1 MKKPAKPSRPAT
13 RAAGRRAKDA
23 PAARPVAPPTR
34 KSSAPPG
41 VHPEIVLLAVT
52 GMSPAV
58 ITETVWALAHPAA
71 GGGEEPVLPH
81 RVVVLTTAVGRRE
94 VESQLFTPRPG
105 FGGVAVWDALRAAL
119 AAEGFDLT
127 GRLRFGTTPDDIR
140 VFTTSDP
147 GIGRTIELDDMR
159 TPADNEAAASFILEQ
174 VRGFVEDPDKV
185 VIASLAGGRKTK
197 SALLYAC
204 FSLLG
209 RDTDRL
215 THVLVSE
222 PFDQLREFNFP
233 AQPGGPL
240 KHRDGT
246 AHDPAGARIEI
257 ADVPFVP
264 LRYLFPREL
273 GRPAGG
279 FMRLV
284 ESCRA
289 GVRARVAE
297 GLRLTVER
305 SRPEIEINGSRLR
318 LAPREHLVILFLAE
332 RAKNGEPTL
341 ALQKDSLDPLN
352 EFRVH
357 LLGEAPKGDWSDWRR
372 ADSLK
377 TPMEEQDLRRALSSL
392 REKIQSLGGD
402 AAALATC
409 LPERGRFSLDV
420 PAELIF
426 LKPGKQSTRIIPQLL
441 RPPTA
446 CAHPFPHGCAA
457 ASLTGRACHD
467 RWCSRWMTNPSC
479 SRSIR

>member
-1 MKKPAKPSRPAT
+1 MKKRTTLPGKPSRPSRVQST
-13 RAAGRRAKDA
+13 
-23 PAARPVAPPTR
+23 TLQQ
-34 KSSAPPG
+34 KSEFINHKS
-41 VHPEIVLLAVT
+41 EIVFLAVT

-58 ITETVWALAHPAA
+58 ITETLWALAHPPADT
-71 GGGEEPVLPH
+71 GEAPLLPH
-81 RVVVLTTAVGRRE
+81 RIVVLTTTAGRRE
-94 VESQLFTPRPG
+94 VEAQLFTPRPS
-105 FGGVAVWDALRAAL
+105 FGGVAVWDAFRASL
-119 AAEGFDLT
+119 AAEGFDLS

-140 VFTTSDP
+140 VFTTSDRSS
-147 GIGRTIELDDMR
+147 GRTVELDDMR

-185 VIASLAGGRKTK
+185 VIASLAGGRKTM

-204 FSLLG
+204 FSLIG

-233 AQPGGPL
+233 AQPGGSL

-246 AHDPAGARIEI
+246 DHDPAAARIEI

-297 GLRLTVER
+297 GLKLTVER

-318 LAPREHLVILFLAE
+318 LAPREHLVLLFMAE
-332 RAKNGEPTL
+332 RAKNGEPAF
-341 ALQKDSLDPLN
+341 ALQKDSLDALG
-352 EFRVH
+352 EFRTE
-357 LLGEAPKGDWSDWRR
+357 LARGAPRDDWSDWRR

-377 TPMEEQDLRRALSSL
+377 SAIEEQDLRRALSSL

-409 LPERGRFSLDV
+409 LPARGRFSLDM
-420 PAELIF
+420 PGPLIF
-426 LKPGKQSTRIIPQLL
+426 LKP
-441 RPPTA
+441 
-446 CAHPFPHGCAA
+446 
-457 ASLTGRACHD
+457 
-467 RWCSRWMTNPSC
+467 
-479 SRSIR
+479 

>member
-1 MKKPAKPSRPAT
+1 MKKPTHSDKPSR
-13 RAAGRRAKDA
+13 
-23 PAARPVAPPTR
+23 ARPKAHDRHAGKDPLPR
-34 KSSAPPG
+34 PHGSSTGEPSIPLAT
-41 VHPEIVLLAVT
+41 HAEIVLLAVT

-58 ITETVWALAHPAA
+58 ITETVWAMAHPPA
-71 GGGEEPVLPH
+71 GSGEEPMLPH

-94 VESQLFTPRPG
+94 VESQLFAPRPS
-105 FGGVAVWDALRAAL
+105 FGGIAVWDALRAAL

-147 GIGRTIELDDMR
+147 GTGRTIELDDMR

-185 VIASLAGGRKTK
+185 VIASLAGGRKTM

-233 AQPGGPL
+233 AQPGGQL

-246 AHDPAGARIEI
+246 DHDPAAARIEI

-297 GLRLTVER
+297 GLRLTIER
-305 SRPEIEINGSRLR
+305 ARPEIEINGSRLR
-318 LAPREHLVILFLAE
+318 LAPREHLVVLFLAE
-332 RAKNGEPTL
+332 RAKNGEPAL

-352 EFRVH
+352 EFRTS
-357 LLGEAPKGDWSDWRR
+357 LLREALKDDWSDWRR
-372 ADSLK
+372 TDSLK
-377 TPMEEQDLRRALSSL
+377 APLEEQDLRRALSSL
-392 REKIQSLGGD
+392 REKIQSVGGD
-402 AAALATC
+402 AASLATC

-420 PAELIF
+420 PAPLIF
-426 LKPGKQSTRIIPQLL
+426 LKP
-441 RPPTA
+441 
-446 CAHPFPHGCAA
+446 
-457 ASLTGRACHD
+457 
-467 RWCSRWMTNPSC
+467 
-479 SRSIR
+479 

>member
-1 MKKPAKPSRPAT
+1 MNKRTTLPGKPSRPSRVQSAT
-13 RAAGRRAKDA
+13 
-23 PAARPVAPPTR
+23 PWQ
-34 KSSAPPG
+34 KSEFINHKS
-41 VHPEIVLLAVT
+41 EIVFLAVT

-58 ITETVWALAHPAA
+58 ITETLWALAHPPADT
-71 GGGEEPVLPH
+71 GEAPLLPH
-81 RVVVLTTAVGRRE
+81 RIVVLTTTAGRRE
-94 VESQLFTPRPG
+94 VEAQLFTPRSS
-105 FGGVAVWDALRAAL
+105 FGGVAVWDAFRASL
-119 AAEGFDLT
+119 AAEGFELA

-140 VFTTSDP
+140 VFTTSDRSS
-147 GIGRTIELDDMR
+147 GRTVELDDMR

-185 VIASLAGGRKTK
+185 VIASLAGGRKTM

-204 FSLLG
+204 FSLIG

-233 AQPGGPL
+233 TQPGGSL

-246 AHDPAGARIEI
+246 AHDPAAARIEI

-297 GLRLTVER
+297 GLKLTVER

-318 LAPREHLVILFLAE
+318 LAPREHLVLLFMAE
-332 RAKNGEPTL
+332 RAKNGEPAF
-341 ALQKDSLDPLN
+341 ALQKDGLDALG
-352 EFRVH
+352 EFRTE
-357 LLGEAPKGDWSDWRR
+357 LAREAPKDDWSDWRR
-372 ADSLK
+372 TDSLK
-377 TPMEEQDLRRALSSL
+377 AAIEEQDLRRALSSL

-409 LPERGRFSLDV
+409 LPARGRFSLDM
-420 PAELIF
+420 PGPLIF
-426 LKPGKQSTRIIPQLL
+426 LKP
-441 RPPTA
+441 
-446 CAHPFPHGCAA
+446 
-457 ASLTGRACHD
+457 
-467 RWCSRWMTNPSC
+467 
-479 SRSIR
+479 

>member
-1 MKKPAKPSRPAT
+1 MNKRTTLPGKPSRPSRVQST
-13 RAAGRRAKDA
+13 TPRQ
-23 PAARPVAPPTR
+23 
-34 KSSAPPG
+34 KSEFINHKS
-41 VHPEIVLLAVT
+41 EIVFLAVT

-58 ITETVWALAHPAA
+58 ITETLWALAHPPADT
-71 GGGEEPVLPH
+71 GEAPLLPH
-81 RVVVLTTAVGRRE
+81 RIVVLTTTAGRRE
-94 VESQLFTPRPG
+94 VEAQLFTPRSS
-105 FGGVAVWDALRAAL
+105 FGGVAVWDAFRASL
-119 AAEGFDLT
+119 AAEGFELA

-140 VFTTSDP
+140 VFTTSDRSS
-147 GIGRTIELDDMR
+147 GRTVELDDMR

-185 VIASLAGGRKTK
+185 VIASLAGGRKTM

-204 FSLLG
+204 FSLIG

-233 AQPGGPL
+233 AQPGGSL

-246 AHDPAGARIEI
+246 AHDPAAARIEI

-279 FMRLV
+279 FMNLV

-297 GLRLTVER
+297 GLKLTVER

-318 LAPREHLVILFLAE
+318 LAPREHLVLLFMAE
-332 RAKNGEPTL
+332 RAKNGEPAF
-341 ALQKDSLDPLN
+341 ALQKDGLDALG
-352 EFRVH
+352 EFRTE
-357 LLGEAPKGDWSDWRR
+357 LAREAPKDDWSDWRR
-372 ADSLK
+372 TDSLK
-377 TPMEEQDLRRALSSL
+377 AAIEEQDLHRALSSL

-409 LPERGRFSLDV
+409 LPARGRFSLDM
-420 PAELIF
+420 PGPLIF
-426 LKPGKQSTRIIPQLL
+426 LKP
-441 RPPTA
+441 
-446 CAHPFPHGCAA
+446 
-457 ASLTGRACHD
+457 
-467 RWCSRWMTNPSC
+467 
-479 SRSIR
+479 